1 MFDKILIA
9 NRGDS
14 GRKAVAA
21 KPYRMVRAAHAGDR
35 DAENRHV

>member
-1 MFDKILIA
+1 MLEKILIS
-9 NRGDS
+9 NHGDS

-21 KPYRMVRAAHAGDR
+21 KPYRMVRAAHAGDL